1 MMCPKCGSQK
11 MSIVL
16 DTREKK
22 SENVT
27 RRRRECT
34 VCGCRYTT
42 YERVDKIIRKKKRP
56 NENHRRIV
64 LPAKEG

>member
-1 MMCPKCGSQK
+1 MTCPKCGSEK

-16 DTREKK
+16 DSRDKK
-22 SENVT
+22 SENAV

-42 YERVDKIIRKKKRP
+42 YERVENIYKRRKKD
-56 NENHRRIV
+56 
-64 LPAKEG
+64 G

>member
-34 VCGCRYTT
+34 LCGCRYTT
-42 YERVDKIIRKKKRP
+42 YERVHRIITRRKK
-56 NENHRRIV
+56 
-64 LPAKEG
+64 AGTDG

>member
-1 MMCPKCGSQK
+1 MICPKCGSQK

-16 DTREKK
+16 DTRDKK

-34 VCGCRYTT
+34 VCGFRFTT
-42 YERVDKIIRKKKRP
+42 YERVCRSIAKRKKEKDD
-56 NENHRRIV
+56 
-64 LPAKEG
+64 G